1 MAIYKRRLQQ
11 KARRVSGGVTDLA
24 TRAERGKDWPPLLSC
39 VDFRRSPYPHLVSLG
54 FSVVFR
60 LHFPSIIALS
70 LMLAIAFDPT
80 TVTAQDVGIAAVVND
95 TLISKADVDARVKL
109 ELLNSKGDTDEQ
121 ARARIYQD
129 VLHQLVDETLQ
140 MQEAKREGVTIDDA
154 EITREYDDLERRNKM
169 PPGALEKFLLSHGT
183 TRQQLLDQLAVRFA
197 WNSVVR
203 GRYGPALIVGDD
215 EINEKIKE
223 ILKHAN
229 EPASHVAE
237 IFLPVSDPSQDSQVA
252 AGAAHLLDQIKH
264 GASFPEVARQFSH
277 ASSAATGGDLGWVT
291 PSTLPP
297 DIEKI
302 VNQMQP
308 GTLGGPFR
316 LTGGYYILVL
326 IDRREGGPSDEI
338 RYNLTQAVFP
348 LPANATQADADA
360 VIAKAKTMTADLRS
374 CAELNAL
381 GNKISPDL
389 SGPIGDVMASQ
400 VPGALR
406 PIVEK
411 AKVAVPFAPLP
422 VRGGIGVYMVCGRS
436 GGAQEINR
444 AAVENALID
453 QKFQNAS
460 VRYLSELRRTAFID
474 LRN

>member
-1 MAIYKRRLQQ
+1 MRHPSYL
-11 KARRVSGGVTDLA
+11 
-24 TRAERGKDWPPLLSC
+24 
-39 VDFRRSPYPHLVSLG
+39 HLVSLG

-60 LHFPSIIALS
+60 LHFPSCIALS
-70 LMLAIAFDPT
+70 LLLGCALLPQA
-80 TVTAQDVGIAAVVND
+80 VSAQDVGIAAVVND
-95 TLISKADVDARVKL
+95 TLISKADVDARIKL
-109 ELLNSKGDTDEQ
+109 ALVNSNGQSDDQ
-121 ARARIYQD
+121 ARAHIYQD
-129 VLHQLVDETLQ
+129 VLHQLVDETLEL
-140 MQEAKREGVTIDDA
+140 QEAKREGVTIDDA
-154 EITREYDDLERRNKM
+154 EILREYDDLERRNKM
-169 PPGALEKFLLSHGT
+169 APGALEKFLNDHGIAKKE
-183 TRQQLLDQLAVRFA
+183 LLDQLTVRFA
-197 WNSVVR
+197 WNAVVR
-203 GRYGPALIVGDD
+203 GRYGPSLIVGDD

-223 ILKHAN
+223 IKAHAS

-237 IFLPVSDPSQDSQVA
+237 IFLPVSDPSQDAQVA

-326 IDRREGGPSDEI
+326 VDRRDGSASDEI
-338 RYNLTQAVFP
+338 RYNLTQVVFP
-348 LPANATQADADA
+348 LAPTATEAEAQATL
-360 VIAKAKTMTADLRS
+360 AKAKAMTANLRS

-411 AKVAVPFAPLP
+411 AKVAVPFDPLP
-422 VRGGIGVYMVCGRS
+422 VRGGIGVYMICGRS
-436 GGAQEINR
+436 GGTGEINR
-444 AAVENALID
+444 SAVENALID

-460 VRYLSELRRTAFID
+460 VRYLSELRRTAYID

>member
-1 MAIYKRRLQQ
+1 MIA
-11 KARRVSGGVTDLA
+11 LA
-24 TRAERGKDWPPLLSC
+24 PGIDGGKDWPPLLSR
-39 VDFRRSPYPHLVSLG
+39 VEFRRFPYLHLVCLG

-60 LHFPSIIALS
+60 LHFPSIIALT
-70 LMLAIAFDPT
+70 LLLAVATCPAIA
-80 TVTAQDVGIAAVVND
+80 TAQDVGIAAVVND
-95 TLISKADVDARVKL
+95 TLISKADVEARIRL
-109 ELLNSKGDTDEQ
+109 ELINSKGDTSEQ
-121 ARARIYQD
+121 ARTRIYQD
-129 VLHQLVDETLQ
+129 ILHQLIDETLQ
-140 MQEAKREGVTIDDA
+140 MQEAKREGVTVDDA
-154 EITREYDDLERRNKM
+154 EVTREYNDLERNNKM
-169 PPGALEKFLLSHGT
+169 QPGDLEKFLVSHGT
-183 TRQQLLDQLAVRFA
+183 TKQELIDQIAVRYV

-203 GRYGPALIVGDD
+203 GRYGPSLIVGDD
-215 EINEKIKE
+215 EVTEKVKE
-223 ILKHAN
+223 IQKHAS

-264 GASFPEVARQFSH
+264 GASFPEIARQFSH
-277 ASSAATGGDLGWVT
+277 ASSAATGGDLGWVS
-291 PSTLPP
+291 PGTLPP

-302 VNQMQP
+302 INQMQP

-338 RYNLTQAVFP
+338 RYNLTQVVFP
-348 LPANATQADADA
+348 LPANATQADAEA
-360 VIAKAKTMTADLRS
+360 VMAKAKSMTADLRS

-411 AKVAVPFAPLP
+411 AKVAVPFEPLP

-436 GGAQEINR
+436 GGAQQINR

-460 VRYLSELRRTAFID
+460 LRYLSELRRTAFID